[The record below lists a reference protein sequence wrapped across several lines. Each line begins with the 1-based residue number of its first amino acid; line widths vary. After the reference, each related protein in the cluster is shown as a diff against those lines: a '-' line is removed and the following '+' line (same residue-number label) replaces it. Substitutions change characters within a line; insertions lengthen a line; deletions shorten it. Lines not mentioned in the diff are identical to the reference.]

1 MSGNVET
8 LLSYQQLVKLSQSML
23 SLAVDGKWNDLIDC
37 EMNYLQTVEQVT
49 KNPPASTLPNG
60 LQSQIRVAIKEIL
73 DNESQ
78 LKSLLNGRMD
88 ELRDLVDS
96 STNQRNISSSYGKL
110 SSNILYSK

>member
-49 KNPPASTLPNG
+49 KIPASTLPNG